1 MKKLFVILALVCSLP
16 CVALADLDIGS
27 LLNLAHAILSVT
39 PPTPSPEPSPTPA
52 PVYGI
57 VYQDGELSKYTHIK
71 YEPYNYFEAY
81 YNTATYK
88 GTYVVAEGTVFH
100 ISIENETAVVFFDV
114 DGKSSQQ
121 IMFFVEGADT
131 IAQIHDGDYLL
142 VQAMAGVDS
151 TAIGLPVKYAM
162 VHPIIIEK
170 R

>member
-1 MKKLFVILALVCSLP
+1 MKKLFIILALVCSLP

-52 PVYGI
+52 PVFGVIYK
-57 VYQDGELSKYTHIK
+57 DGKFSEYTHIK

-81 YNTATYK
+81 YNTADYN
-88 GTYVVAEGTVFH
+88 GTYVVAEGTVSL
-100 ISIENETAVVFFDV
+100 ISVEDDTAVVFFDV

-121 IMFFVEGADT
+121 IMFFVEGKDA
-131 IAQIHDGDYLL
+131 IAQIQDGDYLL

>member
-1 MKKLFVILALVCSLP
+1 MKKLFIILVLVCSLP
-16 CVALADLDIGS
+16 CVALADLGIGS

-52 PVYGI
+52 PVFGVIYK
-57 VYQDGELSKYTHIK
+57 DGTLSEYTHIK

-81 YNTATYK
+81 YNTAEYN
-88 GTYVVAEGTVFH
+88 GTCVVAEGTVSL
-100 ISIENETAVVFFDV
+100 ISVEDDTAVVFFDV

-121 IMFFVEGADT
+121 IMFFVEGVDT
-131 IAQIHDGDYLL
+131 IAQIHDGDYLS

-162 VHPIIIEK
+162 VHPIVIEK